1 MKVFQV
7 PPGKLEKS
15 LQNFQADILQP
26 GIHPKFCFWGFNMFD
41 LSRGAY
47 YIGTGT
53 CTLGPQNPWK
63 MKVLIPTRNPKQPI
77 SNGCLVKQPFPK

>member
-1 MKVFQV
+1 MKVLQV

-47 YIGTGT
+47 LYWHWYMYPWTPKPMKNEGF
-53 CTLGPQNPWK
+53 NPY
-63 MKVLIPTRNPKQPI
+63 PEP
-77 SNGCLVKQPFPK
+77 